1 MCPHIGLCA
10 PFLQVKEVGA
20 GEDEENIVS
29 ILPQKTAAYVFYKYI
44 IINIGINRQWPKTY
58 LANKL
63 LYVSTCIYMEI
74 MW

>member
-29 ILPQKTAAYVFYKYI
+29 ILPQKTAAYVF
-44 IINIGINRQWPKTY
+44 
-58 LANKL
+58 KL
-63 LYVSTCIYMEI
+63 LISALTDNGLKRI
-74 MW
+74 